1 MTKTSNEKNKM
12 KKITI
17 TILLSILP
25 SLAFA
30 GPRPAWFG
38 PTTTFQPIEAELQ
51 INKIEPF
58 HGGLVIEQF

>member
-1 MTKTSNEKNKM
+1 M

-38 PTTTFQPIEAELQ
+38 PTTTYEPIQAELQ